1 MPPRKHKETL
11 PPALALARDHFLE
24 ALRVQGA
31 AEATVEARAASV
43 NQLLAFLGQNGVGDV
58 RAVSRETLRAYQ
70 MWLQK
75 QPYSPWTVRSRIEGV
90 GRFFG
95 WLEKTD
101 ALLVNPCTVLLTP
114 KTGDRLP
121 RCVLTPAQAKTVLA
135 VPDTQTKKGLR
146 DRALLEVFYSTGLRL
161 GEVTRLSVHDVD
173 TRTGFVR
180 VIKGKGAK
188 DRVVPLGRKA
198 AEYVA
203 EYLKQVRAVWSKDQR
218 DERALWL
225 SWKAPHGPLKDQAIA
240 IIVKDC
246 LRACGIAHGRAHVW
260 RHTCATHLV
269 ASGANI
275 AYVQRLLGH
284 RSLETTQRYTRVAL
298 PEVKG
303 THKTAHPRAR
313 SKTKAKAAPVA
324 APGTIKGHYTAHD
337 YF

>member
-1 MPPRKHKETL
+1 ML
-11 PPALALARDHFLE
+11 PAALTHERDRFLD

-31 AEATVEARAASV
+31 AIATVESRAAAV
-43 NQLLAFLGQNGVGDV
+43 DQLLIFLEQSGVTDV
-58 RAVSRETLRAYQ
+58 RTVTRETLRAYQ
-70 MWLQK
+70 TWLQSH
-75 QPYSPWTVRSRIEGV
+75 PYSPWTVLSRIEGV
-90 GRFFG
+90 RRFFG
-95 WLEKTD
+95 WLEEID
-101 ALLVNPCTVLLTP
+101 ALLVNPCAALVTP
-114 KTGDRLP
+114 KMGDRLP
-121 RCVLTPAQAKTVLA
+121 RSVLTPSQAKAVLA

-180 VIKGKGAK
+180 VTKGKGAK

-198 AEYVA
+198 ADYVA
-203 EYLKQVRAVWSKDQR
+203 EYLKQVRAAWSKDQR

-240 IIVKDC
+240 AIVKDC
-246 LRACGIAHGRAHVW
+246 LRVCGIAHGRAHLW

-298 PEVKG
+298 PEVKS

-324 APGTIKGHYTAHD
+324 APGTIKGHYAAHD
-337 YF
+337 F